1 MNIQWI
7 ESFLTAARV
16 ENFRKAATALY
27 VSQPTVT
34 VHIHQLEKLIGAEL
48 FERTGRKVVL
58 THLGREFVPY
68 ARKMYDSYHEGIS
81 YMDKKV
87 QGYQSEV
94 NLAVSPLVASTYLPH
109 WVKAFVKRY
118 PKIEVNVDVIESA
131 LIDQTVELGNA
142 DIGLSRSPAQTSGA
156 TSVCIQT
163 EKLVFVAP
171 HDGYDA
177 ERSLPVDVEEVLRT
191 HRLLTHNHPL
201 YWDDVLL
208 SCKHFVPDL
217 QEMKVS
223 QVHVTKR
230 FIEEGMGCSF
240 LPLSAVRR
248 ELAEG
253 RMLEGEVPD
262 ILLPTVSTYL
272 IKKSPSKEGEAFANI
287 VRELA

>member
-7 ESFLTAARV
+7 ESFLAAARF
-16 ENFRKAATALY
+16 ENFRKAATSLY

-34 VHIHQLEKLIGAEL
+34 VHIHQLEKMIGAEL

-58 THLGREFVPY
+58 THLGREFVPH
-68 ARKMYDSYHEGIS
+68 ARKMYDSYHEGMS

-87 QGYQSEV
+87 QGFQSEV
-94 NLAVSPLVASTYLPH
+94 NLAASPLVASTYLPH
-109 WVKAFVKRY
+109 WVKAFVRRF
-118 PKIEVNVDVIESA
+118 PEIEVNVDVMESA

-156 TSVCIQT
+156 TSICIQT
-163 EKLVFVAP
+163 ENLVFVAP
-171 HDGYDA
+171 HDGYDE
-177 ERSLPVDVEEVLRT
+177 ERSLPVDYEEVLHT

-217 QEMKVS
+217 KEMKVS

-253 RMLEGEVPD
+253 RMLEGEIPN

-272 IKKSPSKEGEAFANI
+272 IKKSPSKEGEAFAEI
-287 VRELA
+287 VRELT